1 MMRKFKLFL
10 SLNTEEK
17 WINLVQETGYRLV
30 KVNPFL
36 HIYTFENLNS
46 KDDFNPYTRID
57 FHNENMSTSKY
68 LDYVTMF
75 SDSGW
80 KLVYGS
86 RHGGA
91 QYFQQRDAQSP
102 RDIFSDPESKNLP
115 RKRFMNF
122 AITYA
127 ILFFTDF
134 FVLLQAGYFS
144 WKNLF
149 DFKSWYLTPGLWNMQ
164 GSVFWRAFL
173 FETPFALLRS
183 VFFLFFLAMGIYY
196 ILKAIVN
203 GNDVRDSAV
212 NNK

>member
-10 SLNTEEK
+10 SLRAEEK

-36 HIYTFENLNS
+36 HIYTFEKLNS
-46 KDDFNPYTRID
+46 ETDFSPYTRID
-57 FHNENMSTSKY
+57 FHDENMSTSKY

-91 QYFQQRDAQSP
+91 QYFQQKNAQSP
-102 RDIFSDPESKNLP
+102 RDIFSDLESKNLP
-115 RKRFMNF
+115 RKRFINF
-122 AITYA
+122 ALTYV
-127 ILFFTDF
+127 ILLFTDF
-134 FVLLQAGYFS
+134 FVFIQAGYFN
-144 WKNLF
+144 WNNLF
-149 DFKSWYLTPGLWNMQ
+149 NLRSWYLTPGLWNMK
-164 GSVFWRAFL
+164 GNVFWRAFL

-183 VFFLFFLAMGIYY
+183 VFFLFFLIMGIYY

-203 GNDVRDSAV
+203 GNDVRESTIND
-212 NNK
+212 K